1 MQESRETGP
10 RKFSC
15 REREGQLKIQV
26 TKDGRRHEEE
36 NQENSNLYCKGWL
49 QTDREEFQYNIH
61 FKRDE
66 NVLQRYGPFT
76 FSHSGS
82 NKEDIPVC
90 ESIRQANTIVVF
102 LESTNE
108 QVASITL
115 INKYIKEVTS
125 DDDSS
130 SSGSWVKVS
139 DPKVMDLNSKI
150 SYKNEEAPN
159 PARTMQERREDI
171 FDTIAE
177 SPCSYSHTLTSS
189 ESHSL
194 YCDHFVNYLP
204 FGDPCNQI
212 TPEVYADQE
221 EDDQEEDSS
230 DSNLPDD
237 IHTLKFQEN
246 QV

>member
-1 MQESRETGP
+1 MESRESGP
-10 RKFSC
+10 PKFSC
-15 REREGQLKIQV
+15 REREGNLEIQV
-26 TKDGRRHEEE
+26 TKADLQRDHDE
-36 NQENSNLYCKGWL
+36 ENSNLYCEHTSGWL
-49 QTDREEFQYNIH
+49 ETNKEEFHYNIH
-61 FKRDE
+61 FQKDGD
-66 NVLQRYGPFT
+66 VLRNCGPYT
-76 FSHSGS
+76 FIYSGS
-82 NKEDIPVC
+82 NKFSIPVC
-90 ESIRQANTIVVF
+90 KKISQANTIALF
-102 LESTNE
+102 LEGTNE
-108 QVASITL
+108 KLATITL
-115 INKYIKEVTS
+115 INKYIKEV
-125 DDDSS
+125 
-130 SSGSWVKVS
+130 
-139 DPKVMDLNSKI
+139 N
-150 SYKNEEAPN
+150 KNEEAPN